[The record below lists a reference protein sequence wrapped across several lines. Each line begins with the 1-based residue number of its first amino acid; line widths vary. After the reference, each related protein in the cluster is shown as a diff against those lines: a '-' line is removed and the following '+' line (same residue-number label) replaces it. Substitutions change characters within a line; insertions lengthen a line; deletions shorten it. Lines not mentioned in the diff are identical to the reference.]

1 MSKNFVSLMFNQFA
15 WLFVSGFGFFF
26 AICLS
31 HNVLGSLMVKVR
43 DGKNFLLLQ
52 FGAA

>member
-1 MSKNFVSLMFNQFA
+1 MSKNFFSLMFNQFA
-15 WLFVSGFGFFF
+15 WLFISGFFFF

-31 HNVLGSLMVKVR
+31 HNVFGSLMVKVR